1 MDIMT
6 TFSHKHNRIQHET
19 SIVPLE
25 RKKVVLIGD
34 KSSGKTSLLRAFT
47 QEVSPVEYIPKIL
60 EYAVVDVRTAGK
72 DIELALWNTAGQEH
86 FDRMCSI
93 LYPDADVA
101 LLCFSFDKPESLDSV
116 VNKWY
121 PEIHKRCKNVSII
134 LVGNKV
140 DLRHDFQLIKTLR
153 KIKKAPVRSSE
164 ARAVAESIKA
174 FCYVECSAKTKVGV
188 NEVFHNAVRAIVLS
202 KRERKRSSKL
212 FFHKNNHV
220 LSPLL
225 CCY

>member
-1 MDIMT
+1 MDVIT
-6 TFSHKHNRIQHET
+6 TFSHRHNHIQHEP

-25 RKKVVLIGD
+25 RKKIVIIGD

-60 EYAVVDVRTAGK
+60 EYALVDVRTAGK

-86 FDRMCSI
+86 FDRLCSI
-93 LYPDADVA
+93 LYPDADA
-101 LLCFSFDKPESLDSV
+101 ILLCFSFDKPETLDSV

-121 PEIHKRCKNVSII
+121 PEIQKRCKNVSII

-140 DLRHDFQLIKTLR
+140 DLRYDFQLIKTLR

-164 ARAVAESIKA
+164 AKAVADGIKA
-174 FCYVECSAKTKVGV
+174 FSYVECSAKTHVGV
-188 NEVFHNAVRAIVLS
+188 NEVFHNAVRAIVS
-202 KRERKRSSKL
+202 PKRERKRSSRL

-220 LSPLL
+220 ASPV
-225 CCY
+225 C